1 MELDARVSKFVI
13 LYLIVKWRACDNRP
27 LWRGGHY
34 FEFSF
39 PLSLGPFWRRVHM
52 KCVESNLKVE
62 NNGACTGCLCKLK
75 KNNNNGACP

>member
-1 MELDARVSKFVI
+1 MQECPNLLFSTLLWNEERVTIGPCK
-13 LYLIVKWRACDNRP
+13 
-27 LWRGGHY
+27 RGGHY

-62 NNGACTGCLCKLK
+62 NNGACTGCLHKLK
-75 KNNNNGACP
+75 KNK